1 MRSDEDQ
8 GGSDRQCRLIQPSR
22 HQIQRLTARPAPAE
36 PDQYVARLECL
47 GKMVNANIVGNL
59 AVEVPVVF
67 DEAVWEDAGRI
78 ESECC
83 KCKAQGDEE

>member
-22 HQIQRLTARPAPAE
+22 HQIQLLTARPALAE

-47 GKMVNANIVGNL
+47 VTEETQQKQHLNL
-59 AVEVPVVF
+59 RMILRRNHV
-67 DEAVWEDAGRI
+67 
-78 ESECC
+78 
-83 KCKAQGDEE
+83 